1 MDMDCS
7 LYKLST
13 CLTFLFGSF
22 VFPMS
27 IGLYNMLTALAYA
40 KNDPRSYLNVSG
52 KRTQGSSLPVW
63 FIYVLLCAVF
73 SSREDAV
80 VS

>member
-1 MDMDCS
+1 
-7 LYKLST
+7 
-13 CLTFLFGSF
+13 
-22 VFPMS
+22 
-27 IGLYNMLTALAYA
+27 MLTALAYA

-63 FIYVLLCAVF
+63 FIYVLLYAVF

-80 VS
+80 EVEIYVIFYLKKNVDTVSTYLACVT

>member
-1 MDMDCS
+1 
-7 LYKLST
+7 
-13 CLTFLFGSF
+13 
-22 VFPMS
+22 MS

-52 KRTQGSSLPVW
+52 KRTQGSSPPVW
-63 FIYVLLCAVF
+63 LIYVLLYAVF

-80 VS
+80 EVEIYVIFYLKKNVDTLSTYLACVT

>member
-1 MDMDCS
+1 
-7 LYKLST
+7 
-13 CLTFLFGSF
+13 
-22 VFPMS
+22 MS

-52 KRTQGSSLPVW
+52 KRTQGSSPPVW
-63 FIYVLLCAVF
+63 FIYVLLYAVF

-80 VS
+80 EVEIYVIFYLKKNVDTVSIYLACVT

>member
-1 MDMDCS
+1 
-7 LYKLST
+7 
-13 CLTFLFGSF
+13 
-22 VFPMS
+22 MS

-63 FIYVLLCAVF
+63 FIYVLLYAVF

-80 VS
+80 EVEIYVIFYLKKNVDTVSTYLACVT

>member
-1 MDMDCS
+1 
-7 LYKLST
+7 
-13 CLTFLFGSF
+13 
-22 VFPMS
+22 
-27 IGLYNMLTALAYA
+27 MLTALAYA

-63 FIYVLLCAVF
+63 FIYVLLSAVF

-80 VS
+80 EVEIYVIFYLKKNVDTVSTYLACVT